1 MERNDSDAE
10 RRPNLVEVDKMA
22 IAPDV
27 LERRHEDFRQ
37 RVTIHL
43 TYAIVLLSISAIG
56 LVVAFPDRT
65 AALKD
70 ILSIILPGLFGVYG
84 TAMGFYFSQRK

>member
-1 MERNDSDAE
+1 M
-10 RRPNLVEVDKMA
+10 VEVDKIA

-43 TYAIVLLSISAIG
+43 TYAIFLLSMAAIG
-56 LVVAFPDRT
+56 LVVTFPDRT
-65 AALKD
+65 AVLKD
-70 ILSIILPGLFGVYG
+70 IRSIILPGLFGVYG

>member
-1 MERNDSDAE
+1 VENSDGGST
-10 RRPNLVEVDKMA
+10 RRPSLVEVDKPA
-22 IAPDV
+22 IPPDL

-43 TYAIVLLSISAIG
+43 TYAILMLSMSSIG

-65 AALKD
+65 TSLKD

>member
-1 MERNDSDAE
+1 MEDDDGDAV
-10 RRPNLVEVDKMA
+10 RRPNVVEVDKIA

-43 TYAIVLLSISAIG
+43 TYAIFLLSLSAIG

-65 AALKD
+65 VALKD
-70 ILSIILPGLFGVYG
+70 ILSIVMPGLFGVYG